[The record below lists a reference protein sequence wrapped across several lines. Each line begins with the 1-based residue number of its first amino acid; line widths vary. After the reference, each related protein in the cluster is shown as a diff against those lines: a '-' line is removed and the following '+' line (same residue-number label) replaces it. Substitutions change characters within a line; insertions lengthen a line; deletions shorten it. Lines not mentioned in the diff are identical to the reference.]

1 MWFLD
6 KVRAPARDASP
17 PGASLLG
24 APPASPVPD
33 KGKAAGAPAA
43 AFANV
48 LTPDRIPEFCIPPRL
63 ASLPQAKSPHP
74 AFQPRRCLTE
84 PGLQEAAASAAGGSP
99 SPPLPH
105 LIQVESVELADEL
118 DEEGT
123 DADPRS
129 RAALSLPHFPK
140 AHTSYGFCT
149 LLESPHTRRKE
160 SIFHSGSLPSLAA
173 PRPRAS
179 SYGGREGS
187 AGPGAAPGAARARR
201 PLLGRRGAW
210 ESSDT
215 GSSTESSPF
224 GSPRLGRS
232 PPRLGALF
240 KAHSQDGPL
249 CRALRGRGRAGSLS
263 MDEASSADSSPSATR
278 RSSEALLDAPPGRA
292 YGLAPLPGLLR
303 DLPGGRERLGRDG
316 AVLLDKGGLLRLSC
330 EYCPDNR
337 RLRLRLISAEGLY
350 QASAEPRAINCCV
363 SFALMPGKAQKQR
376 STVIKHS
383 RNPIF
388 NEDFFFLGISEDDV
402 YSLSV
407 RMKAVNKGCSMKR
420 DLLLGESHVALV
432 TLLAA

>member
-1 MWFLD
+1 PW
-6 KVRAPARDASP
+6 ARTRMFAQKALPRSSA
-17 PGASLLG
+17 GLLTRRR
-24 APPASPVPD
+24 
-33 KGKAAGAPAA
+33 AGAAPMCRIGTA

-63 ASLPQAKSPHP
+63 
-74 AFQPRRCLTE
+74 PRRCLTE
-84 PGLQEAAASAAGGSP
+84 PGLQEAA
-99 SPPLPH
+99 
-105 LIQVESVELADEL
+105 L

-187 AGPGAAPGAARARR
+187 AGPGAAPGAAR
-201 PLLGRRGAW
+201 
-210 ESSDT
+210 
-215 GSSTESSPF
+215 SSPF

>member
-1 MWFLD
+1 FRKTHNTGGTVRRD
-6 KVRAPARDASP
+6 KRLA
-17 PGASLLG
+17 
-24 APPASPVPD
+24 APP
-33 KGKAAGAPAA
+33 GKAAGAPAA

-278 RSSEALLDAPPGRA
+278 RSSEAL
-292 YGLAPLPGLLR
+292 
-303 DLPGGRERLGRDG
+303 GRDG